1 MWNYIYLIFL
11 LHIEYL
17 ESRESNGK
25 APFQKPNI
33 SKLIKSF
40 KSSLSHFLENL
51 YKEEEEE
58 EGREMVIGY
67 PTDVRHVTHVGV
79 EGLNNTKP
87 KELPEFLSL
96 GCVSSLSVGQF
107 EKAME
112 AQTAGAVM
120 ECSSLPRQH
129 GQLGVVQVWYMLI
142 FLAKILCN
150 VTGSIHGSVHRKSG
164 LCFIWLFFFYIST
177 CVLNIWLKGN

>member
-1 MWNYIYLIFL
+1 VKLYFKIDCILYFFS
-11 LHIEYL
+11 L
-17 ESRESNGK
+17 ESRETNGK

-51 YKEEEEE
+51 YKEQEEEE
-58 EGREMVIGY
+58 EREMVIGY

-79 EGLNNTKP
+79 ENLKNTKQ
-87 KELPEFLSL
+87 ELPEFLSL
-96 GCVSSLSVGQF
+96 GCVSSLSVGQY

-112 AQTAGAVM
+112 AQAGAVV

-129 GQLGVVQVWYMLI
+129 GQLGVVHV
-142 FLAKILCN
+142 
-150 VTGSIHGSVHRKSG
+150 
-164 LCFIWLFFFYIST
+164 
-177 CVLNIWLKGN
+177 